1 MQFDFGQNWADYS
14 ANAASDERVAQ
25 ARRDFAKLL
34 SGVELNGRAFLDIG
48 FGQGFALLSAAA
60 MGARVLGCD
69 INPRCAEVVARN
81 QSRFPELHGRT
92 IDVIIGSIL
101 DDTVVAQLRRHPL
114 HGESGFDIVHCV
126 LHHTGDM
133 RTAIGNAASLV
144 RPDGHFVIA
153 IYNRH
158 WSSRP
163 WHWIKWMYCK
173 SPRWLQQLLIC
184 ALYPIIWVA
193 KLLITGKNPKDKE
206 RGMDFFYDV
215 VDWVGGYPYEYA
227 SVGELESICRRLG
240 LALLGVRPAGVPTG
254 CNELVFVKRG

>member
-48 FGQGFALLSAAA
+48 FGQGFALLSATA
-60 MGARVLGCD
+60 MGARVFGCD

-114 HGESGFDIVHCV
+114 HGESGFDIVHSWGV

-153 IYNRH
+153 IDNATGRAAH
-158 WSSRP
+158 GAGSNGCTASRRGGSS
-163 WHWIKWMYCK
+163 
-173 SPRWLQQLLIC
+173 S
-184 ALYPIIWVA
+184 
-193 KLLITGKNPKDKE
+193 
-206 RGMDFFYDV
+206 
-215 VDWVGGYPYEYA
+215 
-227 SVGELESICRRLG
+227 S
-240 LALLGVRPAGVPTG
+240 
-254 CNELVFVKRG
+254 